1 MSKNNLIKI
10 KESDKDNNKD
20 KNPIK
25 NKSIYFGNNYIREN
39 NIKYFQTIGN
49 SNNYNIRKEIKIKK
63 PYNLKYNKTNN
74 DYLYNA
80 HKIKQSFIKNN
91 SKEENLRSMSDI
103 LNKLIRLKKKI
114 NEINIEKRKK
124 EKKIRLFKPIK
135 YFSKSKSESK
145 PNKNKYLLY
154 INDYY
159 KNKLLLQKNKT
170 LTFETLETENN
181 NNINMEENRISL
193 KTNKDVNDSISKLE
207 NFNSLDELSLVK
219 SYSNKNKKKIKTK
232 LLSFNGKSKN
242 LSNATTKYNLLDK
255 NSFYFDERKK
265 NIENNNNI
273 MLNHIK
279 YIEKIK
285 ESELLGLIN
294 RYKHSLNKNKNEEII
309 HFKSLVFPVPLIN
322 YLVTLKKDLTINKYR
337 TEYLNKLDRYNSHKF
352 LRALKFD
359 KTFINNKEKKIGL
372 K

>member
-10 KESDKDNNKD
+10 KESNKDNNKD

-49 SNNYNIRKEIKIKK
+49 SNNYNIRKESKIKK

-159 KNKLLLQKNKT
+159 KNKLLLCN
-170 LTFETLETENN
+170 
-181 NNINMEENRISL
+181 
-193 KTNKDVNDSISKLE
+193 SI
-207 NFNSLDELSLVK
+207 
-219 SYSNKNKKKIKTK
+219 
-232 LLSFNGKSKN
+232 
-242 LSNATTKYNLLDK
+242 
-255 NSFYFDERKK
+255 
-265 NIENNNNI
+265 
-273 MLNHIK
+273 
-279 YIEKIK
+279 
-285 ESELLGLIN
+285 
-294 RYKHSLNKNKNEEII
+294 
-309 HFKSLVFPVPLIN
+309 
-322 YLVTLKKDLTINKYR
+322 
-337 TEYLNKLDRYNSHKF
+337 
-352 LRALKFD
+352 
-359 KTFINNKEKKIGL
+359 
-372 K
+372 